1 MNLKSAGRG
10 LLWALGLIGLSLLAL
25 GAAWLASNNR
35 WVDAAP
41 QPRPAALQPRLTSAA
56 PEANVFFDLAGL
68 FAPANEL
75 PLARGRSAW
84 AGAEAGVD
92 AAARLAKPK
101 DPRWDCK
108 WAREDCLVS
117 WSQDAQALKA
127 SLDEQA
133 LLLGRCVAIADAL
146 LAGRRVFEEPLP
158 QARVELRQVSDQYIA
173 LPQAI
178 HVQGA
183 MLCLRAFQL
192 QAAQALMDGDAS
204 VLAQAL
210 ARGQALSHAQLS
222 GAQSLL
228 AQTVAWSQARQQ
240 LQFAAAL
247 LVRDPGLAGVVAP
260 QLGPLPARA
269 LDAASWMPASAFF
282 QAQVFRDLG
291 QLCGRVQPLDGV
303 GPQAE
308 PPALLS
314 EASAWE
320 RLKCHFGFMPERI
333 LQDNDAWWLQM
344 QEQAAKLGPE
354 GLLKQMQAQSH
365 AHAQAQG
372 SGFAL
377 LPLPWRNTVGEILF
391 QVARAAYA
399 SYPGKQADL
408 LLSHRAA
415 QLVLA
420 LAQQPVALAERSA
433 WLARQTMSAGQR
445 ERLKLSA
452 DGRALQVTPWSR
464 EGAEA
469 PGESTQSWALPTS

>member
-1 MNLKSAGRG
+1 MNLKRAGRG
-10 LLWALGLIGLSLLAL
+10 LLWALGLIALAVLAL
-25 GAAWLASNNR
+25 AAAWLASNNR

-41 QPRPAALQPRLTSAA
+41 QPRPAALQPRQVSSA

-68 FAPANEL
+68 LAPANES
-75 PLARGRSAW
+75 PLARGQAVW
-84 AGAEAGVD
+84 AGAEAGAV
-92 AAARLAKPK
+92 AAPRLAKPK

-117 WSQDAQALKA
+117 WSQDALALKV

-133 LLLGRCVAIADAL
+133 LLLGRCSAIADAL
-146 LAGRRVFEEPLP
+146 SGGRGVFEEPLP
-158 QARVELRQVSDQYIA
+158 QARAELRKVSDQYLA
-173 LPQAI
+173 LPQAS

-192 QAAQALMDGDAS
+192 QAALAQLDGDAS

-210 ARGQALSHAQLS
+210 ARGQALNQAQLS

-247 LVRDPGLAGVVAP
+247 LVREPGLAGLVAP

-269 LDAASWMPASAFF
+269 VDAASWMPAEAFL
-282 QAQVFRDLG
+282 QAQVFRELDHM
-291 QLCGRVQPLDGV
+291 CGRVEPLDGNSSL
-303 GPQAE
+303 AE
-308 PPALLS
+308 PPTLQS

-320 RLKCHFGFMPERI
+320 RLKCHFGFMPERS

-354 GLLKQMQAQSH
+354 GLLKQMQSQAQE
-365 AHAQAQG
+365 QAQG

-377 LPLPWRNTVGEILF
+377 LSLPWRNTIGEILF
-391 QVARAAYA
+391 QVARPAHA

-420 LAQQPVALAERSA
+420 LAQQPVALTERSA
-433 WLARQTMSAGQR
+433 WLARQPMSDGQR

-452 DGRALQVTPWSR
+452 DVRALQVTFWSR
-464 EGAEA
+464 EGADA
-469 PGESTQSWALPTS
+469 PGESTQSWALPTP